1 MGGGAS
7 IPGNAASSRDIAS
20 QVSEL
25 GEAYEP
31 YANKIEADGIDRYSS
46 HPDTPPTP
54 CLYDSSSFTFLS
66 VKFFSAPFFRQF
78 PWKTSLAYSLSST
91 SAL

>member
-46 HPDTPPTP
+46 HPDPPTP
-54 CLYDSSSFTFLS
+54 PLVSTILHHLPSSLLNSFQ
-66 VKFFSAPFFRQF
+66 R
-78 PWKTSLAYSLSST
+78 LSSG
-91 SAL
+91 SFLGRPPWLIR